1 MPTALRRLLI
11 CLMLA
16 CPLVTAAGAAMADD
30 LAALVD
36 RLGSNDFTT
45 KAEAIDAIAATG
57 DERAERVLAAMMAG
71 DLQARRDDG
80 RMVIAERRGQVFVLR
95 DPLSGAEIGEAKRG
109 ELKALTI
116 NNKLRAQVR
125 GALGALTLLSADAGK
140 RATGADAVFTT
151 RDGELLPVL
160 DKAIARESERWVRA
174 KLERAAA
181 ATRLV
186 AAEDPAA
193 RATSAAALAAFADQD
208 VRSLLTG
215 RLQAETDPAAL
226 AAIEEA
232 LDWVETELALWG
244 VLTNVFQ
251 GLSLGSVLL
260 LAAVGLA
267 ITFGVMGVINMAHGE
282 MVMLGAYAT
291 FVVQSLILSYAP
303 ELLDVSVL
311 IAIPAAFL
319 VAGAVG
325 ILIEQ
330 TIIRHL
336 YGRPLETLLATWGL
350 SLILQQ
356 AVRSLFGPSNREVIS
371 PPWMSGAIEISG
383 GLALTYNRI
392 WIIVFSLAVFA
403 VLTVLIRYSSFGLR
417 IRAVTQNRRMAG
429 SMGIRTQRMDAMTF
443 GLGSG
448 IAGMAGVALSQIDNV
463 SPNLGQGYI
472 IDSFMV
478 VVFGGVGNLMGTLL
492 GAFSL
497 GLVNKFLEPYAG
509 AVLGKIIVLIA
520 IILFIQKRPQGI
532 FAPKGRAAEA

>member
-1 MPTALRRLLI
+1 MPPALRHLLLR
-11 CLMLA
+11 LMLA
-16 CPLVTAAGAAMADD
+16 CSLFACAGAGAATADD

-36 RLGSNDFTT
+36 RLGSNDFAA
-45 KAEAIDAIAATG
+45 KAQAIDAIAASG

-80 RMVIAERRGQVFVLR
+80 RMVIAEQKGQVFVLS
-95 DPLSGAEIGEAKRG
+95 DPLTGAEIGEATRG
-109 ELKALTI
+109 ELRQATI
-116 NNKLRAQVR
+116 NNRLRAQLR
-125 GALGALTLLSADAGK
+125 GALGALTLLSPDAAK
-140 RATGADAVFTT
+140 RATAADAVFTT
-151 RDGELLPVL
+151 RGGELLPIL
-160 DKAIARESERWVRA
+160 DKAIARESEGRVRA
-174 KLERAAA
+174 RLERAAA
-181 ATRLV
+181 GTRLV
-186 AAEDPAA
+186 NAEDPAA
-193 RATSAAALAAFADQD
+193 RAAAATALARFADQD

-215 RLQAETDPAAL
+215 RLQAEPDAAAR
-226 AAIEEA
+226 AAIDDA
-232 LDWVETELALWG
+232 LGRIETELALWG
-244 VLTNVFQ
+244 VLANVFQ

-291 FVVQSLILSYAP
+291 FVVQSLILTHAP
-303 ELLDVSVL
+303 YLLDVSVL

-325 ILIEQ
+325 VLIEQ

-392 WIIVFSLAVFA
+392 AIIVFSLAVFA
-403 VLTVLIRYSSFGLR
+403 VLTVLIRHSSFGLR

-429 SMGIRTQRMDAMTF
+429 CMGIRTQRMDAMTF

-472 IDSFMV
+472 IDSF
-478 VVFGGVGNLMGTLL
+478 
-492 GAFSL
+492 
-497 GLVNKFLEPYAG
+497 
-509 AVLGKIIVLIA
+509 
-520 IILFIQKRPQGI
+520 
-532 FAPKGRAAEA
+532 